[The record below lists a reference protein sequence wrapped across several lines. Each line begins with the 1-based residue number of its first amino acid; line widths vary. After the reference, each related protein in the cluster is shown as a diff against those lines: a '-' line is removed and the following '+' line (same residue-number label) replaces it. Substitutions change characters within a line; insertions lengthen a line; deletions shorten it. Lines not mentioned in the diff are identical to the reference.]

1 MAGNIFISYRREDSA
16 GFAQALFLSLE
27 RSFPEKLFMDVEG
40 IEAGQDFVQA
50 IEEQVR
56 ACDAML
62 VLIGPNWLTA
72 RDDAGRR
79 RLDHL
84 EDFVRIEIDSALRF
98 GKRVIPVL
106 LQKAEMPRG
115 DALPEALRPL
125 ARRNAFG
132 LTHER
137 FRTDAQGLIKALES
151 ALAEAEETRRKA
163 AAAMQR
169 RVEQAASSAGQLEA
183 HLVRA
188 APETYRWWRRGLER
202 ASSVCAVRQRLGHLF
217 GSGFLVRAGD
227 LGLAP
232 PDELVIVTNF
242 SVVNEEGAFGALKAD
257 ATEVVFEA
265 VDPVQACSVEAIRW
279 QSPIEQHNASVLRVQ
294 SAVVSV
300 APLPLAVALPPV
312 ERNANVYIIGHPG
325 GSELAFSFQDNQ
337 LLDHEGPPGGAPQIP
352 GVSRVHYRVPTE
364 PGSGGSPV
372 FNENWEMIALH
383 HKGGGS
389 GLPRLNG
396 KAGRY
401 SANEGISILSIKAA
415 IEQSRVAA
423 R

>member
-1 MAGNIFISYRREDSA
+1 
-16 GFAQALFLSLE
+16 
-27 RSFPEKLFMDVEG
+27 MDVEG

-79 RLDHL
+79 RFDHL
-84 EDFVRIEIDSALRF
+84 EDFVRIEINSALRF

-169 RVEQAASSAGQLEA
+169 RVE
-183 HLVRA
+183 
-188 APETYRWWRRGLER
+188 T
-202 ASSVCAVRQRLGHLF
+202 
-217 GSGFLVRAGD
+217 
-227 LGLAP
+227 
-232 PDELVIVTNF
+232 
-242 SVVNEEGAFGALKAD
+242 
-257 ATEVVFEA
+257 
-265 VDPVQACSVEAIRW
+265 
-279 QSPIEQHNASVLRVQ
+279 
-294 SAVVSV
+294 
-300 APLPLAVALPPV
+300 
-312 ERNANVYIIGHPG
+312 
-325 GSELAFSFQDNQ
+325 
-337 LLDHEGPPGGAPQIP
+337 
-352 GVSRVHYRVPTE
+352 SRVVRGATR
-364 PGSGGSPV
+364 GSFS
-372 FNENWEMIALH
+372 
-383 HKGGGS
+383 
-389 GLPRLNG
+389 
-396 KAGRY
+396 
-401 SANEGISILSIKAA
+401 
-415 IEQSRVAA
+415 
-423 R
+423 